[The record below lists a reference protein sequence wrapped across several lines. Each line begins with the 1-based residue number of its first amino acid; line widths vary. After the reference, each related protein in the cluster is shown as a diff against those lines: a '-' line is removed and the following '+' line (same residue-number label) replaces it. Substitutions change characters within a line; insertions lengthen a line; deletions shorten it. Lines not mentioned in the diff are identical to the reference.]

1 MDTSLLTVYQS
12 PVPKIRLGK
21 DNDGGYILADITYP
35 PNTIL
40 VSAGIGNDSS
50 FEEAFIAKYSQ
61 NCFAFDGT
69 ISNLSKPN
77 IEFEKKNIGASNTN
91 TTTNLQNLIQ
101 SHDNL
106 VLKMDIEG
114 AEVAWLKSLGNEI
127 YKFQQI
133 VIEFHWPFAPT
144 TKPIFEL
151 LNRFHVLIHFHPN
164 NWSKIVDVSGVGV
177 PEIFECTYLNK
188 KYFCKDPE
196 LNTDP
201 IPSVLDM
208 KNLLH
213 KDEIVIN
220 YPPFVHIQ

>member
-77 IEFEKKNIGASNTN
+77 IEFEKKI
-91 TTTNLQNLIQ
+91 
-101 SHDNL
+101 L
-106 VLKMDIEG
+106 VLPIQ
-114 AEVAWLKSLGNEI
+114 I
-127 YKFQQI
+127 QQL
-133 VIEFHWPFAPT
+133 T
-144 TKPIFEL
+144 C
-151 LNRFHVLIHFHPN
+151 
-164 NWSKIVDVSGVGV
+164 KI
-177 PEIFECTYLNK
+177 
-188 KYFCKDPE
+188 
-196 LNTDP
+196 
-201 IPSVLDM
+201 
-208 KNLLH
+208 
-213 KDEIVIN
+213 
-220 YPPFVHIQ
+220 

>member
-1 MDTSLLTVYQS
+1 MDTSLITVYQS

-50 FEEAFIAKYSQ
+50 FEEAFILKYGQ

-69 ISNLSKPN
+69 ISDLSKPH
-77 IEFEKKNIGASNTN
+77 IEFEKRNIGPSNTD

-114 AEVAWLKSLGNEI
+114 SEVAWLKSLGNEI
-127 YKFQQI
+127 SKFQQI
-133 VIEFHWPFAPT
+133 VIEFHWPFDPS

-151 LNRFHVLIHFHPN
+151 LNRFHVLIHFHANNCCGAVDFYGVAVPN
-164 NWSKIVDVSGVGV
+164 V
-177 PEIFECTYLNK
+177 FECTYLNK
-188 KYFCKDPE
+188 KYFCKNPE
-196 LNTDP
+196 LNKDP
-201 IPSVLDM
+201 IPSPLDM
-208 KNLLH
+208 KNVLD
-213 KDEIVIN
+213 KDEISIN
-220 YPPFVHIQ
+220 YPPFVHTQ

>member
-1 MDTSLLTVYQS
+1 MDLSFLTVYES

-35 PNTIL
+35 SNTIL

-50 FEEAFIAKYSQ
+50 FEEAFILKYGQ

-69 ISNLSKPN
+69 VDLSKPH
-77 IEFEKKNIGASNTN
+77 IEFEKRNIGPFNTN

-101 SHDNL
+101 NHDNL

-114 AEVAWLKSLGNEI
+114 NEIAWLKSLGNEI
-127 YKFQQI
+127 FKFQQI
-133 VIEFHWPFAPT
+133 VIEIHCPFA
-144 TKPIFEL
+144 TKNKSIFEL

-164 NWSKIVDVSGVGV
+164 NVLNLIDVSGVAV

-188 KYFCKDPE
+188 KYFCKNPE
-196 LNTDP
+196 LNKDP
-201 IPSVLDM
+201 IPSPLDM
-208 KNLLH
+208 KNVLD
-213 KDEIVIN
+213 KDEISIN

>member
-133 VIEFHWPFAPT
+133 VIEFHSFFT
-144 TKPIFEL
+144 L
-151 LNRFHVLIHFHPN
+151 LPDLLRNCISLCIRWNPSGIESI
-164 NWSKIVDVSGVGV
+164 NWSLSTILVNRSY
-177 PEIFECTYLNK
+177 TYKEAQN
-188 KYFCKDPE
+188 E
-196 LNTDP
+196 
-201 IPSVLDM
+201 S
-208 KNLLH
+208 
-213 KDEIVIN
+213 
-220 YPPFVHIQ
+220 